1 MDSTSVK
8 DSLLPTLN
16 ALAGPLRL
24 VLYDLGCPATKK
36 KRKGGE
42 REMVY
47 SAQLVSQ
54 RSLYSDFQCVQNY
67 LCGRSELQGA
77 GHAVR
82 CDEKKASFAHTVI
95 ANGNK

>member
-1 MDSTSVK
+1 MPWQGHSDLFFMTWGV
-8 DSLLPTLN
+8 LP
-16 ALAGPLRL
+16 P
-24 VLYDLGCPATKK
+24 KK

-47 SAQLVSQ
+47 SSQLVSH

-95 ANGNK
+95 ANGNE